1 MARLSSADRSVSP
14 PIINIPHDYNA
25 AHDLIERT
33 LSAGRGAKVG
43 RYVHAGRNDDML
55 KVSGLHVSPV
65 EVESALIAHPAVL
78 EAAVVGKED
87 EARLIKPIAFVVLQP
102 DQTPSPEL
110 ADELKQ
116 HVKARLA
123 MYKYPRWIDFV
134 TELPKTVT
142 GKIQRYKL
150 RERAAQTTSG
160 RAA

>member
-1 MARLSSADRSVSP
+1 
-14 PIINIPHDYNA
+14 
-25 AHDLIERT
+25 
-33 LSAGRGAKVG
+33 
-43 RYVHAGRNDDML
+43 
-55 KVSGLHVSPV
+55 V

-87 EARLIKPIAFVVLQP
+87 KTRLIKPIAFVVLKP
-102 DQTPSPEL
+102 GQTPSPEL

-150 RERAAQTTSG
+150 RERAAQTTSSG